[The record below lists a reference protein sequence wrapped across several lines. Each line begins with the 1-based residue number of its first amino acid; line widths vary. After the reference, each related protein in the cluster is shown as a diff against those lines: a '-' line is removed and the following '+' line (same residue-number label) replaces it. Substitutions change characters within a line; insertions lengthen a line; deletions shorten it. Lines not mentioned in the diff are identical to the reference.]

1 GGPLCGRP
9 PGAPPLK
16 AESPLETLRQ
26 VVADEPVAPSRLRP
40 KLPLDL
46 ETICLKCL
54 RKEPSQRYASA
65 EALADDLRR
74 FLGWRPILARRS
86 SAPARGWRWDP
97 RERGWRWYRRN
108 RLLAG
113 TSIAAAA
120 AILILAVYATVAA
133 WTFRA
138 QRNQISEQ
146 RDQADRSRAEAQAV
160 LGFFLKKVVAAAG
173 PTDREGGL

>member
-1 GGPLCGRP
+1 PRSMSPGRAASRHQAIGRATAVYALGAILYELLTGRP
-9 PGAPPLK
+9 PFK

-74 FLGWRPILARRS
+74 LPARRPLP
-86 SAPARGWRWDP
+86 APP
-97 RERGWRWYRRN
+97 R
-108 RLLAG
+108 
-113 TSIAAAA
+113 
-120 AILILAVYATVAA
+120 
-133 WTFRA
+133 
-138 QRNQISEQ
+138 
-146 RDQADRSRAEAQAV
+146 
-160 LGFFLKKVVAAAG
+160 
-173 PTDREGGL
+173 PPPHP